1 MSDEAQETRPA
12 GRPSKYKPEYADLAF
27 KFCLMGAT
35 NEKLAEFFDVAV
47 STVSLWMVEHEAFSD
62 AIKKG
67 RAEADAE
74 IAHALYHRAKGY
86 SHPAVKIFAD
96 PKTGVEKIVDY
107 TEHYPPDTA
116 AAFIWLKNR
125 AGWRDR
131 QELTGADGGPIQT
144 ADMTETEIA
153 RRIAFALQQGANA
166 QAQK

>member
-1 MSDEAQETRPA
+1 MPA
-12 GRPSKYKPEYADLAF
+12 GRPTLYKQEYADLAF

-47 STVSLWMVEHEAFSD
+47 STVSLWMVEHEEFSD

-74 IAHALYHRAKGY
+74 VAHALYHRAKGY

-125 AGWRDR
+125 AGWKDR
-131 QELTGADGGPIQT
+131 QEVTGADGKDLIPEMSEI
-144 ADMTETEIA
+144 ETA
-153 RRIAFALQQGANA
+153 RRIAFILQRGITEES
-166 QAQK
+166 KS

>member
-1 MSDEAQETRPA
+1 MSDEAQETRPV
-12 GRPSKYKPEYADLAF
+12 GRPSKYKPEYIDLAF

-35 NEKLAEFFDVAV
+35 NEKLAEFFDVSV

-62 AIKKG
+62 AIKRG
-67 RAEADAE
+67 RVQADGE

-96 PKTGVEKIVDY
+96 VKSGEEKIIEYV
-107 TEHYPPDTA
+107 EHYPPDTA

-125 AGWRDR
+125 AGWKDK
-131 QELTGADGGPIQT
+131 QEITGADGKDLVP
-144 ADMTETEIA
+144 AMNETEIA

-166 QAQK
+166 QEKP

>member
-1 MSDEAQETRPA
+1 MNEAQETSPSA
-12 GRPSKYKPEYADLAF
+12 GRPTKYKTEYADLAF

-35 NEKLAEFFDVAV
+35 NERLAEFFDVAV

-67 RAEADAE
+67 RVQADAE

-86 SHPAVKIFAD
+86 SHAAVKIFAD
-96 PKTGVEKIVDY
+96 VKTGAQQVVDY

-125 AGWRDR
+125 AGWKDR
-131 QELTGADGGPIQT
+131 QEHTGADGKDLIPE
-144 ADMTETEIA
+144 MNETEIA

-166 QAQK
+166 QK

>member
-1 MSDEAQETRPA
+1 MSDEAQETRPT

-62 AIKKG
+62 AVKKG

-125 AGWRDR
+125 AGWKDR
-131 QELTGADGGPIQT
+131 QEVTGADGKDLIPE
-144 ADMTETEIA
+144 MNETEIA
-153 RRIAFALQQGANA
+153 RRIAFALQQGA
-166 QAQK
+166 QEKP